1 VHADGARA
9 DGARARDAALPSPPR
24 VLPMA
29 PSLRR
34 VVLAGLGASPKV
46 LPASLLYDAAGAALF
61 TAITRLD
68 AYYPTR
74 TELAILDACAGELAA
89 LVGPGAVLLEYGS
102 GEATKV
108 ERLLDALDAHGDARR
123 PAAYVPIDVSAEQLH
138 GEAERLRARRPGLRV
153 APVVADYTQPFE
165 LPPLPPLP
173 AGAAGGRRVAFFPG
187 STIGNLHPPEA
198 IAFLRTVA
206 ATCGPDG
213 ALILG
218 VDLKK
223 DPAVLHAA
231 YNDPQGVTAA
241 FNRNLLVR
249 LNRELG
255 ATFDPARFAHHACY
269 APLAGRIEMHL
280 VSDGAQTVAVAG
292 TRVPFADGES
302 IWTESSYK
310 YAPAEL
316 EALAGA
322 GGFTVR
328 RVWTD
333 ARRWFAVLFL
343 TVGADG

>member
-1 VHADGARA
+1 
-9 DGARARDAALPSPPR
+9 
-24 VLPMA
+24 MA

-89 LVGPGAVLLEYGS
+89 LLGPDAVLLEYGS
-102 GEATKV
+102 GETTKV
-108 ERLLDALDAHGDARR
+108 ERLLDALDAHGEAHR

-138 GEAERLRARRPGLRV
+138 AEAERLRARRPGLRV
-153 APVVADYTQPFE
+153 VPVVADYTGPLE
-165 LPPLPPLP
+165 LPPLP
-173 AGAAGGRRVAFFPG
+173 AGAARGRRVAFFPG

-280 VSDGAQTVAVAG
+280 VSDGAQTVTVAG
-292 TRVPFADGES
+292 TRVAFGDGES

-316 EALAGA
+316 EALVGA

-343 TVGADG
+343 TVADDG